1 MHVRTGRPAGIANG
15 CNALTT
21 SDPLANLDVVPG
33 VVAIDG
39 AITISM
45 IEDHDLTVTG
55 FGLDAAD
62 NPVGRSS
69 DRGPGPCCDVEAF
82 MHLAS
87 AVERITPHAE

>member
-33 VVAIDG
+33 VVAVDG

-45 IEDHDLTVTG
+45 IEDDDLTVTG

-62 NPVGRSS
+62 NPVCRSC
-69 DRGPGPCCDVEAF
+69 DRSPGPRRNVEAL

-87 AVERITPHAE
+87 AVERVTPHAE